1 MPGPF
6 KTRKQLEKE
15 YSFKKPRVFSNLG
28 KNKLADAI
36 RVITGKAPF
45 KKKAKGGVVKMNS
58 GGEITENLQKAIKG
72 LKPTDMSKIKTIDPK
87 VQKIFERVMG
97 KSPRA
102 KKMNMGGVVPG
113 RGGSFKGTR

>member
-45 KKKAKGGVVKMNS
+45 KKKAKGGIV
-58 GGEITENLQKAIKG
+58 
-72 LKPTDMSKIKTIDPK
+72 
-87 VQKIFERVMG
+87 
-97 KSPRA
+97 
-102 KKMNMGGVVPG
+102 KMNMGGVIPG
-113 RGGSFKGTR
+113 RGGSFKGIK